1 MEITTIIGSSIIIQG
16 NEVEKR
22 IDENGDV
29 YINGTNTKLG
39 TITDEQLAQIDSF
52 KALMQTID
60 GTFKKPLTLRN
71 IQYIRKSG
79 AFTILDGQGRITPYP
94 EDKMGQY
101 AELIAE
107 FKQIL
112 EELVPEWQF
121 VEWQKPSDTD
131 DANWVILDV
140 TNKFDVLAMQP
151 EKIQKFIEIGE
162 MCKWCVNDVW

>member
-1 MEITTIIGSSIIIQG
+1 MITIINESTIIQG
-16 NEVEKR
+16 SEVEKR

-29 YINGTNTKLG
+29 FINGTNTKLG

-52 KALMQTID
+52 KALMQNID
-60 GTFKKPLTLRN
+60 VQYKKPLSLRN

-79 AFTILDGQGRITPYP
+79 AFTILDGQGRTTPYP

-101 AELIAE
+101 AELIVA

-112 EELVPEWQF
+112 EELVPNWQF
-121 VEWQKPSDTD
+121 VEWVKPSDTD
-131 DANWVILDV
+131 DANWVILDGQ
-140 TNKFDVLAMQP
+140 KFDVLQMQP
-151 EKIQKFIEIGE
+151 EKIQKFLEIGE